1 VTTKEL
7 SLMPHR
13 IRRRPGFAGCL
24 ILVVASLVL
33 AACGG
38 SSKPSTNASAT
49 TTTGGP
55 GGGASRFTALRTCL
69 AKNGITLPQAPAGRV
84 RPPGGA
90 PRTGGIFGG
99 AGAGASGATGA
110 GRRGFQPPA
119 GVSAAKFQ
127 AAVAKC
133 GGTGFG
139 GGAGAARRTLTP
151 AQKATQQA
159 ALVKFAACMKTNG
172 VTLPA
177 PNTSGNGPVFNTSK
191 LNTTSP
197 QFVAATKKCMS
208 LLPARFG
215 RRGGGGGPGQPGTAT
230 TTTPTTTT
238 AQ

>member
-1 VTTKEL
+1 
-7 SLMPHR
+7 MPHR

-24 ILVVASLVL
+24 ILVVASLGL
-33 AACGG
+33 AGCGG
-38 SSKPSTNASAT
+38 SSKPSTNAAAT
-49 TTTGGP
+49 TTTGAA
-55 GGGASRFTALRTCL
+55 GGAARFTALRTCL
-69 AKNGITLPQAPAGRV
+69 AKAGITLPQPPAGRT
-84 RPPGGA
+84 RPQGGA

-99 AGAGASGATGA
+99 AGGA
-110 GRRGFQPPA
+110 GGAGRGFQPPA

-127 AAVAKC
+127 AALAKC
-133 GGTGFG
+133 GGFG
-139 GGAGAARRTLTP
+139 RRPGAARPALTP

-215 RRGGGGGPGQPGTAT
+215 RGAGRPGAPGTAT

-238 AQ
+238 TQ